1 MSETRFVTATYRE
14 IAERFGIGIEGA
26 RIKAKRRAAKGLWRI
41 LPGNHPQ
48 DIIRVEIPEDEFT
61 SGQSYQRGATHTPND
76 GGQTHP
82 SQHDEERRDP
92 NDIDAL
98 VELISQLTVQ
108 SAAMTDR
115 LVNAEKGR
123 AEAERDAAIAQAALA
138 GAEARLAA
146 LQEQHLSDLKD
157 VRERMKA
164 ETDKARAELA
174 EWKARPWW
182 RRLAG

>member
-41 LPGNHPQ
+41 IPGNHPQ
-48 DIIRVEIPEDEFT
+48 DIIRVEIPEDEFASDQPT
-61 SGQSYQRGATHTPND
+61 QRGAPHNPNV
-76 GGQTHP
+76 GGSAHP
-82 SQHDEERRDP
+82 PQQEEERRDT
-92 NDIDAL
+92 NDIEAL
-98 VELISQLTVQ
+98 VELISQLTTQ
-108 SAAMTDR
+108 STAMTDR
-115 LVNAEKGR
+115 LVDAEKGR
-123 AEAERDAAIAQAALA
+123 AEAERDAAIAQAALIS
-138 GAEARLAA
+138 AEARLMAM
-146 LQEQHLSDLKD
+146 QEKHLSDLKD
-157 VRERMKA
+157 LRDRMKA